1 MKKRSFTPHHNETNR
16 VLPAYFR
23 QIGSGMIVLGAIIF
37 LLLSI
42 TQYKTD
48 HLPIRSILSVL
59 LVIALLFLTWSE
71 KKTDDELIS
80 LVKLKAAR
88 IAFLLSLIAA
98 LLVGIFNTNISVNG
112 IEAVLG
118 MLLIY
123 RLTIYSIALRTGIS

>member
-1 MKKRSFTPHHNETNR
+1 MKKRSFTHHHNETNL

-23 QIGSGMIVLGAIIF
+23 QIARGMIVLGAIIF

-42 TQYKTD
+42 TQYKAD

-59 LVIALLFLTWSE
+59 LVIALLFLIWSE

-123 RLTIYSIALRTGIS
+123 RLAIYSIALRTGIS